1 MGDAMRMHGAATLAA
16 GLIALWAALP
26 LMAQQSDGPV
36 VVELFTS
43 QGCAA
48 CPPADALLGELAGR
62 EDVIALALHV
72 DYWDYIGWQDT
83 FAQPQFTE
91 RQYGYGRAAGSRV
104 VYTPQMII
112 GGTDHVVGVRP
123 MTVSELIQAH
133 RATPDPV
140 TISVSSAGDSFEVEA
155 RALMEQPRPRMVIQL
170 VTYSPHQEVTI
181 ARGERAGTIGAHH
194 NIVTSWQ
201 VVGEWDGA
209 APMRFRVVPQQA
221 VPHVVI
227 VQQAGH
233 GAILGAA
240 RLD

>member
-1 MGDAMRMHGAATLAA
+1 MRMQGTATLAA
-16 GLIALWAALP
+16 GLVALWAATAAP
-26 LMAQQSDGPV
+26 AQDGDGPV

-62 EDVIALALHV
+62 DDVIALALHV

-91 RQYGYGRAAGSRV
+91 RQYGYGRAAGSTV
-104 VYTPQMII
+104 VYTPQMIV
-112 GGTDHVVGVRP
+112 GGSDPVVGVRP
-123 MTVSELIQAH
+123 MAVSDLIQAH
-133 RATPDPV
+133 RAAPDPV
-140 TISVSSAGDSFEVEA
+140 SITVTPMGDDFEVEA
-155 RALMEQPRPRMVIQL
+155 RTRSAPPHPRMLVQL
-170 VTYSPHQEVTI
+170 VTYRPHQEVSI
-181 ARGERAGTIGAHH
+181 SRGERAGTIGAHH
-194 NIVTSWQ
+194 NVVTSWQ

-209 APMRFRVVPQQA
+209 APLRFRVVPQQP